1 MAGCTNHAVRTGK
14 SFAGRE
20 IVGRSG
26 QAPYKVKPSAAP
38 DPGALQ
44 ILFRPFASLRV
55 PLREA
60 RFFGGRRATRIC
72 RLARPVPLPYWAI
85 TNDTGRVNVPVWSGA
100 NFQLLRTQRAAALAR
115 IGGPDAGSAE
125 TIFPAE
131 T

>member
-1 MAGCTNHAVRTGK
+1 MQIRRQNFFWKHRARYRGAGLP
-14 SFAGRE
+14 RE
-20 IVGRSG
+20 SRRAI
-26 QAPYKVKPSAAP
+26 PSAY
-38 DPGALQ
+38 DRQVPGSL
-44 ILFRPFASLRV
+44 FASLRV

-125 TIFPAE
+125 TTFPAE